1 MEMSLSELQEL
12 VMDREDW
19 HAAAHGAAESD
30 MTEWL
35 NWTELNWSSDME
47 VKNLRYLT
55 IFHSMSQEYENVL
68 KLTQRTTELEEEN
81 AQEEQEAS
89 QSDACK

>member
-1 MEMSLSELQEL
+1 
-12 VMDREDW
+12 
-19 HAAAHGAAESD
+19 
-30 MTEWL
+30 
-35 NWTELNWSSDME
+35 ME

-55 IFHSMSQEYENVL
+55 IFHSMSQEYESVL

-81 AQEEQEAS
+81 EQEEQEAS

>member
-1 MEMSLSELQEL
+1 
-12 VMDREDW
+12 
-19 HAAAHGAAESD
+19 
-30 MTEWL
+30 
-35 NWTELNWSSDME
+35 ME

>member
-1 MEMSLSELQEL
+1 MDMSLSKLWEF
-12 VMDREDW
+12 VMDREAW
-19 HAAAHGAAESD
+19 CAAVHAVTKSQTQ
-30 MTEWL
+30 MSY
-35 NWTELNWSSDME
+35 WTELNWSSDME